1 MKITIATGPI
11 FPVPAVR
18 GGAVQ
23 RLWEGLAREFAQRG
37 HEVTIFAR
45 EFPGQAAEETVNGI
59 RFVRRGGYAQ
69 STSIKRDLV
78 QCLLYALKTARY
90 VPPGD
95 VVVTNDFWMPAVLPW
110 LKPSAGRIVVNA
122 NRFPKKQYWL
132 YPKCAAFAAVSAPV
146 AEAVKAQTPSAA
158 DRVAVVPNAIDYAF
172 LKETQSRGD
181 RRRGTKDGETK
192 RPRDEKTK
200 RLKDQGSKGQPE
212 VGDRRSEPR
221 LGELAPRQTGDRLH
235 GNQLILDDGTMGQE
249 PEAGRPEMGRRGDQT
264 GDRGQ
269 ETGVGGPP
277 THGVTTAGQAYGM
290 RHTAEGRRVV
300 RILYV
305 GRIHPEK
312 GLGLLAQALKSME
325 YGAGS
330 MEQREGTGDRG
341 QATGS
346 RRQETDWECVLVGP
360 VKESEGGGGEAFA
373 EELKRQV
380 EGLPVR
386 FEAPVYDPAALAKI
400 YDEAD
405 VFVYPSV
412 AETGESFGIA
422 PLEAM
427 ARGVVPVVSDLAV
440 FREYLEPGVH
450 GLVFD
455 HRSDRA
461 AENLAASLRELL
473 GDAEGRER
481 MGAAARQTAERFSST
496 AIADKY
502 LQLFEKVVSGT

>member
-23 RLWEGLAREFAQRG
+23 RLWEGLAHEFVKRG

-45 EFPGQAAEETVNGI
+45 EFPGQAKEEMVDGI
-59 RFVRRGGYAQ
+59 RYVRCGGYSQ

-78 QCLLYALKTARY
+78 QCLIYALKTVRH

-110 LKPSAGRIVVNA
+110 RKPAAGKVVVNA

-132 YPKCAAFAAVSAPV
+132 YSKCAAFAAVSKAV
-146 AEAVKAQTPSAA
+146 AAALKEQTPLAT
-158 DRVAVVPNAIDYAF
+158 DRVAIVPNAIDDAF
-172 LKETQSRGD
+172 LKPTV
-181 RRRGTKDGETK
+181 
-192 RPRDEKTK
+192 PRNAQDK
-200 RLKDQGSKGQPE
+200 L
-212 VGDRRSEPR
+212 
-221 LGELAPRQTGDRLH
+221 
-235 GNQLILDDGTMGQE
+235 
-249 PEAGRPEMGRRGDQT
+249 
-264 GDRGQ
+264 
-269 ETGVGGPP
+269 
-277 THGVTTAGQAYGM
+277 
-290 RHTAEGRRVV
+290 

-312 GLGLLAQALKSME
+312 GLELLAKALRCLAGGDQRPKDEETKGPQMCESPKVASPRSE
-325 YGAGS
+325 GEETKRLSGEGAG
-330 MEQREGTGDRG
+330 
-341 QATGS
+341 
-346 RRQETDWECVLVGP
+346 WECVLVGP
-360 VKESEGGGGEAFA
+360 VAEAEGGGGEAFVA
-373 EELKRQV
+373 ELNREMD
-380 EGLPVR
+380 GLPVR
-386 FEAPVYDPAALAKI
+386 FEAPVFDPEALAKV

-440 FREYLEPGVH
+440 FRAYLESGANGVA
-450 GLVFD
+450 FD
-455 HRSDRA
+455 HRNGKGPD
-461 AENLAASLRELL
+461 NLAGALSELIA
-473 GDAEGRER
+473 DADKRGRL
-481 MGAAARQTAERFSST
+481 GAAARATAEKFSPA

-502 LQLFEKVVSGT
+502 LQLFEKVISGT